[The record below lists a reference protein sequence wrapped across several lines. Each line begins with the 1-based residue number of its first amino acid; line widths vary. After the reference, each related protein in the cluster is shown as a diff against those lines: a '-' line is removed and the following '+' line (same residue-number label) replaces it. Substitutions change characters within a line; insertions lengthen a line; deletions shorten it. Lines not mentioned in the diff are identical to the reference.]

1 MAGPGKPAP
10 LQPRRP
16 DSRGAGAGA
25 TPPRRP
31 PQVVLLKKDDP
42 KDSPAAAAP
51 REVIPPVAPTA
62 APAAPQAAPP
72 SPPPAA
78 TPAKV
83 EAISDEER
91 FSLAELD
98 GLTMADVFGPAS
110 AGGRRGEQP
119 RGSARQA
126 AAERVPGRTV
136 DDFDFDEEAF
146 LAALDDNEPIGI
158 TGDLVKGQVIGV
170 ESDGVYVD
178 IGGKAP
184 GFMPKRECGLGVI
197 TNLKERFP
205 KGLAV
210 EVLVTR
216 EQNAEG
222 MVTISVRALE
232 LRQSWDRVMRLEKEG
247 TVVQVKLN
255 GFNRGGV
262 TCDLEGLRG
271 FIPRSQLNE
280 GEQHETLVGKTIA
293 VAFLE
298 VNPETRKLV
307 LSEKKAATL
316 SRFSELAVGQLVEGQ
331 VNTIK
336 PYGFFVDLGG
346 VSGLLHH
353 SAVTGA
359 ALRDLREAFQ
369 PGERLKALVME
380 VDGQRGRIALNTA
393 LLENQPGELL
403 IAKEQVMAEA
413 SERAARAR
421 SLLQQR
427 MEASQASRAQE
438 AAPSREEEAAP
449 AEPTPPA
456 PAALD
461 RLGEP

>member
-1 MAGPGKPAP
+1 M
-10 LQPRRP
+10 
-16 DSRGAGAGA
+16 
-25 TPPRRP
+25 PPRRP
-31 PQVVLLKKDDP
+31 PQVVMLKKDDP
-42 KDSPAAAAP
+42 KSKQEAAPPAAREVSAAAAP
-51 REVIPPVAPTA
+51 APPAPAYAPQPPVP
-62 APAAPQAAPP
+62 APATAPA
-72 SPPPAA
+72 
-78 TPAKV
+78 
-83 EAISDEER
+83 SDEDR
-91 FSLAELD
+91 FSLAELE
-98 GLTMADVFGPAS
+98 GMTMADFLGPAPG
-110 AGGRRGEQP
+110 AGRRGAP
-119 RGSARQA
+119 SRTAPSPDG
-126 AAERVPGRTV
+126 AERLPGRTV

-146 LAALDDNEPIGI
+146 LAALDENEPIGA

-205 KGLAV
+205 KGLPV

-222 MVTISVRALE
+222 MVTVSVRALE
-232 LRQSWDRVMRLEKEG
+232 LRQSWDRVVRLEKEG
-247 TVVQVKLN
+247 TVVQVKVN

-280 GEQHETLVGKTIA
+280 GEQHEALVGKTIA

-316 SRFSELAVGQLVEGQ
+316 ARFSSLTVGQLVEGQ
-331 VNTIK
+331 VAAIK

-369 PGERLKALVME
+369 PGERIMALVMQ

-421 SLLQQR
+421 SVLQQR
-427 MEASQASRAQE
+427 LEASQAPRSMETGPAGG
-438 AAPSREEEAAP
+438 EEEAPAP
-449 AEPTPPA
+449 SQEILPA

-461 RLGEP
+461 GPGEP

>member
-1 MAGPGKPAP
+1 MAGSGKPSS
-10 LQPRRP
+10 LQSRRP
-16 DSRGAGAGA
+16 DPRKSGGGA

-31 PQVVLLKKDDP
+31 PQVVMLKKDDP
-42 KDSPAAAAP
+42 KAVAEP
-51 REVIPPVAPTA
+51 VVAPIEPARDSTSPVPNPPT
-62 APAAPQAAPP
+62 PAAPTPS
-72 SPPPAA
+72 SPPASRRPDVD
-78 TPAKV
+78 T
-83 EAISDEER
+83 SDAER
-91 FSLAELD
+91 FSMAEME
-98 GLTMADVFGPAS
+98 GLTMADLLGPDPGTA
-110 AGGRRGEQP
+110 RRRSPSPSTAVTSQ
-119 RGSARQA
+119 R
-126 AAERVPGRTV
+126 ERPEAGRTV

-146 LAALDDNEPIGI
+146 LAALDDNEPIGA
-158 TGDLVKGQVIGV
+158 TGDVVKGQVIGV

-197 TNLKERFP
+197 TNMKERFP
-205 KGLAV
+205 KGLAI

-222 MVTISVRALE
+222 MVTVSARALE
-232 LRQSWDRVMRLEKEG
+232 LRQSWDKVMAMAKDS
-247 TVVQVKLN
+247 TVVQVKVN

-271 FIPRSQLNE
+271 FIPRSQLSE
-280 GEQHETLVGKTIA
+280 GEQHEALVGKTIG

-307 LSEKKAATL
+307 LSEKKAASV
-316 SRFSELAVGQLVEGQ
+316 SRFRELEVGQLVEGQ
-331 VNTIK
+331 VVAIK

-359 ALRDLREAFQ
+359 VLRDLREAFQ
-369 PGERLKALVME
+369 TGDRLKALITE

-403 IAKEQVMAEA
+403 IAKDQVMAEA
-413 SERAARAR
+413 SERAGRAR
-421 SLLQQR
+421 SLLQQKL
-427 MEASQASRAQE
+427 EATP
-438 AAPSREEEAAP
+438 AAADGEG
-449 AEPTPPA
+449 TTPA
-456 PAALD
+456 PAPGGID
-461 RLGEP
+461 NPVHP

>member
-16 DSRGAGAGA
+16 DPRSSAGGPAS
-25 TPPRRP
+25 PRRP
-31 PQVVLLKKDDP
+31 PQVVMLKKDDP
-42 KDSPAAAAP
+42 KAIPATPAAPATGEPTELKAAPSPTMASAPAVVSPAAL
-51 REVIPPVAPTA
+51 
-62 APAAPQAAPP
+62 P
-72 SPPPAA
+72 S
-78 TPAKV
+78 
-83 EAISDEER
+83 EEER
-91 FSLAELD
+91 FSLAELE
-98 GLTMADVFGPAS
+98 GMTMADLLGPS
-110 AGGRRGEQP
+110 PKGGRAGSPSQP
-119 RGSARQA
+119 SAAR
-126 AAERVPGRTV
+126 AERSPGRTV

-146 LAALDDNEPIGI
+146 LAALDDNEPVGT
-158 TGDLVKGQVIGV
+158 TGDVVPGQVIGV

-197 TNLKERFP
+197 TSLKERFP

-216 EQNAEG
+216 EQNSEG
-222 MVTISVRALE
+222 MVTVSVRALE
-232 LRQSWDRVMRLEKEG
+232 LRKSWDKVLQLAKEA
-247 TVVQVKLN
+247 TVVQVKVN

-280 GEQHETLVGKTIA
+280 GEQHEALMGKTLA

-307 LSEKKAATL
+307 LSEKKASTL
-316 SRFSELAVGQLVEGQ
+316 SRFRELEVGQLVEGQ
-331 VNTIK
+331 VSALK

-353 SAVTGA
+353 SSITGA
-359 ALRDLREAFQ
+359 VLRDLSEAFQ
-369 PGERLKALVME
+369 PGDRLKALITE

-403 IAKEQVMAEA
+403 IAKEQLMQEA
-413 SERAARAR
+413 PERAVRAR

-427 MEASQASRAQE
+427 EQQKQQEPIAS
-438 AAPSREEEAAP
+438 AP
-449 AEPTPPA
+449 AEPETATESA
-456 PAALD
+456 PAQA
-461 RLGEP
+461 PMSPS

>member
-10 LQPRRP
+10 IQPRRP
-16 DSRGAGAGA
+16 DPRSPGVGA
-25 TPPRRP
+25 TAPRRP
-31 PQVVLLKKDDP
+31 PQVVMLKKDDP
-42 KDSPAAAAP
+42 KDASSDPPQQATPALEPGHSPVSPAAP
-51 REVIPPVAPTA
+51 K
-62 APAAPQAAPP
+62 
-72 SPPPAA
+72 PPADVLGKGAA
-78 TPAKV
+78 TA
-83 EAISDEER
+83 DEEDR
-91 FSLAELD
+91 FSLAEFE
-98 GLTMADVFGPAS
+98 GMSMADLLGPSPTA
-110 AGGRRGEQP
+110 ARRGAQP
-119 RGSARQA
+119 DASTSLQRSERA
-126 AAERVPGRTV
+126 AGRSV

-146 LAALDDNEPIGI
+146 LAALDENEPVGT
-158 TGDLVKGQVIGV
+158 TGDVVKGQVIGV

-197 TNLKERFP
+197 TNLKERYP
-205 KGLAV
+205 KGAAV

-222 MVTISVRALE
+222 MVTVSVRALE
-232 LRQSWDRVMRLEKEG
+232 LRQSWDKVLQLSKEG
-247 TVVQVKLN
+247 IVVQVKVN

-271 FIPRSQLNE
+271 FIPRSQLSE
-280 GEQHETLVGKTIA
+280 GEQHEEMVGKTIG

-307 LSEKKAATL
+307 LSEKKAATM
-316 SRFSELAVGQLVEGQ
+316 SRFRELEVGQLVEGQ
-331 VNTIK
+331 VSALK

-353 SAVTGA
+353 SSITGA

-369 PGERLKALVME
+369 PGERIKALITE

-393 LLENQPGELL
+393 LLEQQPGELL
-403 IAKEQVMAEA
+403 IAKDQLMAEA
-413 SERAARAR
+413 AERASRAR

-427 MEASQASRAQE
+427 EQQREQDKRQDQA
-438 AAPSREEEAAP
+438 
-449 AEPTPPA
+449 PA
-456 PAALD
+456 PAQE
-461 RLGEP
+461 EPSGSVPPRDESLSQP